1 MSPENAAI
9 VTQAIDDLAKAR
21 AEWAVANSQCQPD
34 YIANEDEVN
43 HAYIEL
49 EKVLLH
55 FLP

>member
-1 MSPENAAI
+1 MNTESAAI
-9 VTQAIDDLAKAR
+9 ITQAIDDLAKAR
-21 AEWAVANSQCQPD
+21 AEWAVANSQCQPG
-34 YIANEDEVN
+34 YIASEDEVN